1 MIEKLFSFL
10 SRYRN
15 EKSFARFYVVRGDE
29 VEEQPV
35 ASN

>member
-1 MIEKLFSFL
+1 MFEKLFSFL

-15 EKSFARFYVVRGDE
+15 EKSFSGSYVVRGDT
-29 VEEQPV
+29 VEEQPA